1 MNIQRHTP
9 VMGNWWAAIAE
20 AGKDFFSAKGGKVI
34 EVPGAPAALNMNIVA
49 ILGVAVVAVAVMK
62 KKHIL

>member
-9 VMGNWWAAIAE
+9 VMGNWWVAIAE
-20 AGKDFFSAKGGKVI
+20 AGKDFFSAKGGNVI
-34 EVPGAPAALNMNIVA
+34 ETPGTPAALNMNIVA